1 MPKVLGGVLEGWAF
15 SYGRG
20 TPVVLERG
28 RHYPALASS
37 TAWKRLSDEVMILS
51 RLEMVGF
58 NPIII
63 RFVEEVKV
71 MIAQLKIVEPIQ
83 GCI

>member
-1 MPKVLGGVLEGWAF
+1 MGVLGGWAF

-28 RHYPALASS
+28 RHYPVRASS
-37 TAWKRLSDEVMILS
+37 TAWRRLSDEVMILS
-51 RLEMVGF
+51 RLEMLGF
-58 NPIII
+58 NQIII

-71 MIAQLKIVEPIQ
+71 MIAQLKIIEPIH

>member
-1 MPKVLGGVLEGWAF
+1 MV
-15 SYGRG
+15 RG
-20 TPVVLERG
+20 FQRRVCPGLA
-28 RHYPALASS
+28 YPY
-37 TAWKRLSDEVMILS
+37 WKRLSDEVMILS

-71 MIAQLKIVEPIQ
+71 MIAQLKIIEPIQ
-83 GCI
+83 